1 MSDEWLHYLNILH
14 IILNYYS
21 DKKVMEEGYHSINTV
36 RKETE
41 PAVIT
46 DDDLDRSVL
55 NIQSVI

>member
-1 MSDEWLHYLNILH
+1 MNILPEH
-14 IILNYYS
+14 FNIILNYYS

-55 NIQSVI
+55 NIHSVI